1 MAAIYLDHNATTP
14 LDPAVLDAM
23 LPFFREHF
31 GNPASVDHGHG
42 NVARAAVENA
52 RAQVAKSIGANSDD
66 IIFTGSCTEANNIA
80 ILGAAAA
87 YPAKRHLVTT
97 AVEHPAVLEPCRYL
111 ERSGLELTCL
121 PVDEFGRIEPAL
133 VRSAIRPDTLLVSV
147 MAANNEVGTLQPLSE
162 IGAICEERGVLF
174 HTDMAQSTA
183 YIGIDVASIG
193 AHLASLSAHKA
204 YGPKG
209 VGALYVRGR
218 RPRVRLQPI
227 VFGGGQERGLRSG
240 TVAAPLVVGMG
251 TAFEIAQ
258 RQRIGQAARLRGQCA
273 VLFEKIQKQAGGVL
287 LNGHPTE
294 RLANNLSLSV
304 DGVEPFALM
313 RLLREQISFSA
324 SSACATDRI
333 HTSHVLLAMHGDTAR
348 ARTAFRLGLG
358 RFTTDVELD
367 KTAELLIQGIDQLRR
382 LAA

>member
-1 MAAIYLDHNATTP
+1 MAIYLDHNATTP

-23 LPFFREHF
+23 LPFFGEHF

-42 NVARAAVENA
+42 NIARAAVEKA
-52 RAQVAKSIGANSDD
+52 RAQVAKTIGATSDD
-66 IIFTGSCTEANNIA
+66 VVFTGSCTEANNIA
-80 ILGAAAA
+80 ILGSAAA

-111 ERSGLELTCL
+111 ERSGWELTYL
-121 PVDEFGRIEPAL
+121 PVDEFGRVEAAL

-162 IGAICEERGVLF
+162 IGAICEEHGVFF

-183 YIGIDVASIG
+183 YAAIDVASIG

-240 TVAAPLVVGMG
+240 TVATPLVVGMG
-251 TAFEIAQ
+251 IAFEIAQ
-258 RQRIGQAARLRGQCA
+258 RQRIDEAARLRGQCL
-273 VLFEKIQKQAGGVL
+273 VLFEKIQKQVGGVF

-304 DGVEPFALM
+304 DGVEPLALM

-333 HTSHVLLAMHGDTAR
+333 HTSHVLLAMHGDTPR

-358 RFTTDVELD
+358 RFTTDAELD
-367 KTAELLIQGIDQLRR
+367 VTAELLVQGIAQLRR